1 MSHSFTNLNLTHQ
14 GVTVAVAAECF
25 SRVVRSKLGPSTL
38 SVVAAVAVVE
48 VVASVAE
55 IAEAEKVH
63 TYSLKLRKEWRF
75 LILQYLLQVI
85 SFN

>member
-1 MSHSFTNLNLTHQ
+1 MQKLTLHSDIEMSHSFTNLNLTHQ

-55 IAEAEKVH
+55 TAEAEKS
-63 TYSLKLRKEWRF
+63 YSLKLCKD
-75 LILQYLLQVI
+75 L
-85 SFN
+85 